1 MQQNHPDDELA
12 NELRKRID
20 TLDSMEESA
29 FGAFTRLDWVI
40 LIVIALVLP
49 TLALV
54 AAR

>member
-1 MQQNHPDDELA
+1 MPQDHPDDELA
-12 NELRKRID
+12 NELRRRIK

-29 FGAFTRLDWVI
+29 FGAFTRIDWVI
-40 LIVIALVLP
+40 LIVVAVVLP